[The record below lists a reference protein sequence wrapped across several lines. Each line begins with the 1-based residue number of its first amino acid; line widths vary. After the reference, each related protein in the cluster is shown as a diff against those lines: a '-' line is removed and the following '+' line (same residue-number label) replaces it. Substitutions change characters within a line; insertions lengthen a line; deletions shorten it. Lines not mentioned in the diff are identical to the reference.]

1 MTHKTPGF
9 AAKGLLAMA
18 DAARTPLVR
27 RARGVLALT
36 AVAAVLAVPTT
47 ASALD
52 PKLVPSI
59 GADTGRFTL
68 PIKCGIKLG
77 GLKII
82 SLNGTVD
89 IEGIAPV
96 QLGPGQEF
104 YLTQGKGALTLPGF
118 LSLLGPIVT
127 VTKADANITSLR
139 IGATRS
145 TPATVDLA
153 KNYDLSVADVPVQFG
168 KIITVGLPKEGNFL
182 VGPYHAPAD
191 GRVQFRFEG
200 ADADVT
206 LKSTLGLKIK
216 VTAECVASEGN
227 ALLSVAVGSNV
238 DASKPARYENEPLN
252 FPQAGRGEVVGI
264 VHAPYNCNVGGKQ
277 YDVGIAVGG
286 NFPLAVK
293 RTGSLSFTKA
303 SGAMTIPA
311 ATVNKMLDDGI
322 NSVQGRV
329 DELHLIIEGG
339 TDANPNVLPAG
350 TEIPR
355 TTLQRN
361 TPIIVSLPT
370 TGSIQA
376 GPYKPAAGAT
386 TMVIGMGSAAATFQ
400 FNGGGQSVK
409 ATCPKP
415 EPDALLVDAPIL

>member
-1 MTHKTPGF
+1 MTNK
-9 AAKGLLAMA
+9 ASIL
-18 DAARTPLVR
+18 RSVR
-27 RARGVLALT
+27 GAFALT
-36 AVAAVLAVPTT
+36 AVAVALIPST

-77 GLKII
+77 TLKVIT
-82 SLNGTVD
+82 LNGTVD

-96 QLGPGQEF
+96 QIGPGQEF

-118 LSLLGPIVT
+118 LSLLGPMVT
-127 VTKADANITSLR
+127 ITKADAIVTSLR

-145 TPATVDLA
+145 TPSFVDLA
-153 KNYDLSVADVPVQFG
+153 K
-168 KIITVGLPKEGNFL
+168 TVGMPVTGDFL
-182 VGPYHAPAD
+182 VGPYRAPAD

-216 VTAECVASEGN
+216 VKAECVASEGN

-238 DASKPARYENEPLN
+238 DASKPARFEGEPLN
-252 FPQAGRGEVVGI
+252 YPPAPRGQVIGI

-286 NFPLAVK
+286 NFPLALK
-293 RTGSLSFTKA
+293 RTSKFTFTEA
-303 SGAMTIPA
+303 SGALTVPA
-311 ATVNKMLDDGI
+311 ETVNKMMDDGI
-322 NSVQGRV
+322 TSLEGRV
-329 DELHLIIEGG
+329 DELRLVIEGG
-339 TDANPNVLPAG
+339 TEGNPNVLPSG
-350 TEIPR
+350 TAIPR
-355 TTLQRN
+355 TVLQRN
-361 TPIIVSLPT
+361 TKIVLSLPASGT
-370 TGSIQA
+370 IAA
-376 GPYKPAAGAT
+376 GPYTPAAGAQ

-400 FNGGGQSVK
+400 FNGNGQSVT

-415 EPDALLVDAPIL
+415 TPDALLVDAPIL

>member
-1 MTHKTPGF
+1 MKSLSHLHRWRRVSGAF
-9 AAKGLLAMA
+9 ALA
-18 DAARTPLVR
+18 AA
-27 RARGVLALT
+27 
-36 AVAAVLAVPTT
+36 AAATFVPAT
-47 ASALD
+47 SHALD
-52 PKLVPSI
+52 PTLVPSI

-77 GLKII
+77 TLKVI
-82 SLNGTVD
+82 SINGTVD
-89 IEGIAPV
+89 IQGIAPV

-127 VTKADANITSLR
+127 VTKADAVITSLR

-153 KNYDLSVADVPVQFG
+153 QNYDLSVADVPVQFG
-168 KIITVGLPKEGNFL
+168 KTITVGLPEQGDFL
-182 VGPYHAPAD
+182 VGPYRAPSD

-216 VTAECVASEGN
+216 VRAECVASEGN

-238 DASKPARYENEPLN
+238 DASKPAKYEGEPLN
-252 FPQAGRGEVVGI
+252 FPPAGRGEVVGI
-264 VHAPYNCNVGGKQ
+264 VNAPYTCNMNGKS

-293 RTGSLSFTKA
+293 RTGTFSFTKA
-303 SGAMTIPA
+303 SGALIVPA
-311 ATVNKMLDDGI
+311 STVNKMLDEGI
-322 NSVQGRV
+322 TSVQGRV
-329 DELHLIIEGG
+329 DELHLAIEGG
-339 TDANPNVLPAG
+339 TEASPNVLPSG

-355 TTLQRN
+355 TVLQRN
-361 TPIIVSLPT
+361 TKIVLSLPASGT
-370 TGSIQA
+370 IAA
-376 GPYKPAAGAT
+376 GPYKPAAGAE
-386 TMVIGMGSAAATFQ
+386 TMVIGLGSAAATFQ
-400 FNGGGQSVK
+400 FNGNGQNVK
-409 ATCPKP
+409 ATCAKP
-415 EPDALLVDAPIL
+415 VPDALLVDAPIL